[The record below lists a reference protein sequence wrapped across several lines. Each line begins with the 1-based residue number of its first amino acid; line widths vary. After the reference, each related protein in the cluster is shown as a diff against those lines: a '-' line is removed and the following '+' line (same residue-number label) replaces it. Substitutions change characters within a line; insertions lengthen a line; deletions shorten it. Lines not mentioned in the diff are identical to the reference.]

1 MAEVTGDF
9 GGQPIQLNNAATEAT
24 LKQLLAAMLAQ
35 VAMQNKGTKKD
46 NDTQKE
52 LEKELT
58 RLAGSAKAVTKA
70 NDELSKSEKR
80 KLADAADQAKARK
93 KAEDLE
99 QQQIKNLQ
107 LAIAAT
113 SAFAEGLDR
122 GITSL
127 AKTIGTFSNLNSSF
141 TSAAASMSSIP
152 LVGGAL
158 ATVFGTVAQAGERT
172 YKSFQQASSVG
183 ANFGGS
189 INAMIQSATGA
200 GLTFDQFS
208 AVIAKNGE
216 NLAMFSTAT
225 EDGASR
231 LGKLA
236 ALQRKDYQGTT
247 ADLARLGYTTEDM
260 TGGMAR
266 YAGIL
271 AKTGQ
276 LSGRSN
282 AELIQGSADYLKNMD
297 QLSKLTGKSKDAL
310 KAEQDALMADA
321 AYRIRLSNM
330 DPKGQEELNK
340 LMLAT
345 PKHMQ
350 AGLKEII
357 TFGSATTDA
366 GREYTTFM
374 QQSAGTANNVYAEI
388 ERTGTLSA
396 KTAQNMYDVQKGEAQ
411 ALIKTPT
418 AKLLANVGNSMQQ
431 SLILGASDLAAQSGN
446 LGDAQKKQA
455 DELAAAAKK
464 QKEMQG
470 GLDPAQLQRFQTLIA
485 EINNRLTEMAAQYM
499 PQLEIAFGKLSSF
512 VEAFIMPV
520 FKYMMDHIE
529 EVIGALVVFKL
540 AALGMKAYLA
550 VKEFKASL
558 RGTIG
563 DPMYVK
569 DVDGGGGGGDGKG
582 KRRRRRRTSRRGPRT
597 TTPPKPPIPPTPSTP
612 PVKPGVGIGTV
623 AKAAGGVGAVV
634 TTALLINELGDIN
647 QSIKDGKITAD
658 QGTVQK
664 SEAVGGAAGGAAGA
678 LGGAAIGALAGSVVP
693 VIGTAI
699 GGIIGGIIGGF
710 GGGFF
715 GRKAGTAV
723 GEKLTEPKPPT
734 TNLTTAVLPA
744 GPPTTDAAAAAYR
757 AEIEAA
763 GKQTA
768 DLTTNLTAAAAAQKA
783 EFDATEKQT
792 ALLQQELKQQ
802 QQAIAAAKLKESSDK
817 TAAHNEK
824 FMQDLQKKKAEIE
837 ARLAA
842 NMKKTSAANEEL
854 AKTTEKLTEEEK
866 KKLKDEVAGK
876 PAETKLN
883 FSSPQALFDSFK
895 KKMSGGSA
903 EPTVAPPS
911 GTTGTPPPLKQD
923 QAQNMELIKAALQK
937 QGITD
942 PKYIAAT
949 LGNVMKETGG
959 KSRTESLNYGKTDN
973 SRVRQLFGSRVA
985 GKSDAEL
992 DAVKGDESKMG
1003 EMVYGKD
1010 TKVGQQM
1017 GNTEAGDGFK
1027 YRGRGFIQL
1036 TGKANYSAASK
1047 AIYGD
1052 DRLVK
1057 NPDMVNDP
1065 QVAADVSAWYMKR
1078 SQGSMAQSMGI
1089 NTANMTQD
1097 QANLLATSQIAGQ
1110 DVKKAGGYLGGENL
1124 AKASAFAT
1132 QMSGIAGSPAI
1143 PGTPS
1148 PVQVAAATPNAQTAS
1163 SAITPAAL
1171 AAVPTTE
1178 AQRAALTQSVQL
1190 ANANRPGTGAPG
1202 AGGGSPMNEVVA
1214 QLEMLNNKVASLVR
1228 INNDAL
1234 NVGQNQLRAAREASG
1249 NLFMA

>member
-1 MAEVTGDF
+1 MAEVTGDL

-46 NDTQKE
+46 NATQKE

-58 RLAGSAKAVTKA
+58 RLAGSAKAVAKA
-70 NDELSKSEKR
+70 NDDLSKSAKKQYDDSVR
-80 KLADAADQAKARK
+80 DAAARK
-93 KAEDLE
+93 KAADLE

-107 LAIAAT
+107 LTSAAT
-113 SAFAEGLDR
+113 NAFANGLEA
-122 GITSL
+122 GIEKL
-127 AKTIGTFSNLNSSF
+127 AKTVNTFSNLNSSF
-141 TSAAASMSSIP
+141 TSAASAMSTIP

-216 NLAMFSTAT
+216 NIAMMAT
-225 EDGASR
+225 SAEDGASR
-231 LGKLA
+231 LGKLGKE
-236 ALQRKDYQGTT
+236 LRSDRFKSVN
-247 ADLARLGYTTEDM
+247 ADLARLGYTTED
-260 TGGMAR
+260 TNGGMAR
-266 YAGIL
+266 YAGLL

-276 LSGRSN
+276 LEGKSN
-282 AELIQGSADYLKNMD
+282 AELVQGSADYLKNLD

-374 QQSAGTANNVYAEI
+374 QKSAGTANNVYAEI

-396 KTAQNMYDVQKGEAQ
+396 KTAQNMYDVQKGEAT

-418 AKLLANVGNSMQQ
+418 AKLLSNVGNSMQQ

-455 DELAAAAKK
+455 DELAAAAKRQQDMK
-464 QKEMQG
+464 DAI
-470 GLDPAQLQRFQTLIA
+470 DPAQLQKFQTLIA
-485 EINNRLTEMAAQYM
+485 EINNQFTEMAARFM
-499 PQLEIAFGKLSSF
+499 PELQSAFERLSSF
-512 VEAFIMPV
+512 VKAYILPV
-520 FKYMMDHIE
+520 FEFMMSHIE
-529 EVIGALVVFKL
+529 AVIGALVVFKL
-540 AALGMKAYLA
+540 AALGMKTYLA

-558 RGTIG
+558 RGASAST
-563 DPMYVK
+563 PMFVK
-569 DVDGGGGGGDGKG
+569 DVSGGLGG
-582 KRRRRRRTSRRGPRT
+582 SN
-597 TTPPKPPIPPTPSTP
+597 
-612 PVKPGVGIGTV
+612 
-623 AKAAGGVGAVV
+623 AGGVGGGKDGKGGKGGKGGAILDVA
-634 TTALLINELGDIN
+634 TTALMVGGIGNMVAGPITDSLMDVTGASKELTDEMTAQDSANWARATFWEKLQSGAARGIEKAGDIFGLN
-647 QSIKDGKITAD
+647 K
-658 QGTVQK
+658 
-664 SEAVGGAAGGAAGA
+664 
-678 LGGAAIGALAGSVVP
+678 LAERAKVDR
-693 VIGTAI
+693 IQAETEYLRNK
-699 GGIIGGIIGGF
+699 
-710 GGGFF
+710 
-715 GRKAGTAV
+715 GRDTAGTTTSA
-723 GEKLTEPKPPT
+723 GPT

-757 AEIEAA
+757 AEIEAT

-768 DLTTNLTAAAAAQKA
+768 NLTAAAAAQKA
-783 EFDATEKQT
+783 EIEATEKQT
-792 ALLQQELKQQ
+792 ALLQQELKLQL
-802 QQAIAAAKLKESSDK
+802 QAIAAEKLKASNDK
-817 TAAHNEK
+817 TAAFNEK
-824 FMQDLQKKKAEIE
+824 HNQELQRRKAEIE

-854 AKTTEKLTEEEK
+854 AKTTEKLTEEEN
-866 KKLKDEVAGK
+866 KKLKDAEAAK
-876 PAETKLN
+876 PAEAKLN

-911 GTTGTPPPLKQD
+911 GTTGTIGTPPPLKQD

-959 KSRTESLNYGKTDN
+959 KSINESLNYGKTDN
-973 SRVRQLFGSRVA
+973 SRIRQLFGSRVA

-1010 TKVGQQM
+1010 TVVGKQM

-1036 TGKANYSAASK
+1036 TGKSNYSAASK

-1065 QVAADVSAWYMKR
+1065 QVAADVAAWYMKR

-1110 DVKKAGGYLGGENL
+1110 DVRRAGGYLGGENL

-1132 QMSGIAGSPAI
+1132 QMAGIAGSPVI
-1143 PGTPS
+1143 PGAPT

-1171 AAVPTTE
+1171 AAVPATTTQQAARVE
-1178 AQRAALTQSVQL
+1178 AVL
-1190 ANANRPGTGAPG
+1190 AGANRPGTGAPG

-1214 QLEMLNNKVASLVR
+1214 QLEMLNSKVASLVR

>member
-1 MAEVTGDF
+1 MAEVTGDL

-46 NDTQKE
+46 NATQKE

-58 RLAGSAKAVTKA
+58 RLAGAAKTVTKA
-70 NDELSKSEKR
+70 NDDLSKSAKKQYDDSVR
-80 KLADAADQAKARK
+80 DAAARK
-93 KAEDLE
+93 KAADLE

-107 LAIAAT
+107 LAGAAT
-113 SAFAEGLDR
+113 NAFANGLEA
-122 GITSL
+122 GIEKL
-127 AKTIGTFSNLNSSF
+127 AKTVSTFSNLNSSF
-141 TSAAASMSSIP
+141 TSAASAMSSIP

-172 YKSFQQASSVG
+172 YKAFQQASSVG

-189 INAMIQSATGA
+189 INTMIQSATGA

-216 NLAMFSTAT
+216 NIAMLGTSA

-231 LGKLA
+231 LGKLGKE
-236 ALQRKDYQGTT
+236 LRSDRFKSVN

-260 TGGMAR
+260 NGGMAR
-266 YAGIL
+266 YAGLL

-276 LSGRSN
+276 LEGKSN
-282 AELIQGSADYLKNMD
+282 AELVQGSADYLKNLD

-374 QQSAGTANNVYAEI
+374 QRSAGTANNVYAEI

-446 LGDAQKKQA
+446 LGDAQKRQA

-485 EINNRLTEMAAQYM
+485 EINNRLTEMAAEYM
-499 PQLEIAFGKLSSF
+499 PKLEIAFGKLASF
-512 VEAFIMPV
+512 VDAFIMPV
-520 FKYMMDHIE
+520 FKYMMGHIE

-558 RGTIG
+558 RGASPMT
-563 DPMYVK
+563 PMYVK
-569 DVDGGGGGGDGKG
+569 DVDGDGGGGDGKG
-582 KRRRRRRTSRRGPRT
+582 KRRRRRRGSRRSRLSVPPGPPAKPT
-597 TTPPKPPIPPTPSTP
+597 LPPGP
-612 PVKPGVGIGTV
+612 PVKPGVSVGTA

-664 SEAVGGAAGGAAGA
+664 SEAVGGAAGGSVGA
-678 LGGAAIGALAGSVVP
+678 LGGAALGAMAGSVVP
-693 VIGTAI
+693 VIGTVI
-699 GGIIGGIIGGF
+699 GGIIGSVIGGF
-710 GGGFF
+710 GGNFF

-723 GEKLTEPKPPT
+723 GEKLTEPKT
-734 TNLTTAVLPA
+734 ATANLTET
-744 GPPTTDAAAAAYR
+744 AAAQIASITATEKQTALLTGSVAAQT
-757 AEIEAA
+757 AEIE
-763 GKQTA
+763 
-768 DLTTNLTAAAAAQKA
+768 
-783 EFDATEKQT
+783 ATEKQT

-802 QQAIAAAKLKESSDK
+802 QQAIAAAKLKASNDK
-817 TAAHNEK
+817 IAAHDEK
-824 FMQDLQKKKAEIE
+824 FVQELQRRKAEIE

-854 AKTTEKLTEEEK
+854 AKTTEKLTDEEK
-866 KKLKDEVAGK
+866 KKLKD
-876 PAETKLN
+876 AEAAKTTETNLN
-883 FSSPQALFDSFK
+883 FNSPQALYDSFK
-895 KKMSGGSA
+895 KKMLGGSA
-903 EPTVAPPS
+903 GPTVAPPS
-911 GTTGTPPPLKQD
+911 GTTGTIGTPPPLKQD

-959 KSRTESLNYGKTDN
+959 KSINESLNYGNTDN
-973 SRVRQLFGSRVA
+973 SRIRQLFGSRVA

-992 DAVKGDESKMG
+992 NAVKGDESKMG

-1010 TKVGQQM
+1010 TAVGKQM

-1036 TGKANYSAASK
+1036 TGKSNYSAASK

-1065 QVAADVSAWYMKR
+1065 QVAADVAAWYMKR

-1132 QMSGIAGSPAI
+1132 QMTGIAG
-1143 PGTPS
+1143 T
-1148 PVQVAAATPNAQTAS
+1148 TPNVQTAS

-1171 AAVPTTE
+1171 AAAPATTV
-1178 AQRAALTQSVQL
+1178 QQAALVQSTQL

>member
-1 MAEVTGDF
+1 MAEVTGDL

-58 RLAGSAKAVTKA
+58 RLAGSAKAVAKA
-70 NDELSKSEKR
+70 NDDLSKFAKKQYDDSVR
-80 KLADAADQAKARK
+80 DAAARK
-93 KAEDLE
+93 KAADLE

-107 LAIAAT
+107 LASAAT
-113 SAFAEGLDR
+113 NAFANGLEA
-122 GITSL
+122 GIEKL
-127 AKTIGTFSNLNSSF
+127 AKTVSTFSNLNSSF
-141 TSAAASMSSIP
+141 TSAASAMSTIP

-216 NLAMFSTAT
+216 NIAMMAT
-225 EDGASR
+225 SAEDGASR
-231 LGKLA
+231 LGKLGKE
-236 ALQRKDYQGTT
+236 LRSDRFKSVNE
-247 ADLARLGYTTEDM
+247 DLARLGYTTED
-260 TGGMAR
+260 TNGGMAR
-266 YAGIL
+266 YAGLL

-276 LSGRSN
+276 LEGKSN
-282 AELIQGSADYLKNMD
+282 AELVQGSADYLKNLD

-310 KAEQDALMADA
+310 KTEQDALMADA

-374 QQSAGTANNVYAEI
+374 QKSAGTANNVYAEI

-396 KTAQNMYDVQKGEAQ
+396 KTAQNMYDVQKGEAT

-418 AKLLANVGNSMQQ
+418 AKLLAGVGTSMQQ

-455 DELAAAAKK
+455 DELAAAAKRQQDMK
-464 QKEMQG
+464 DAI
-470 GLDPAQLQRFQTLIA
+470 DPAQLQKFQTLIA
-485 EINNRLTEMAAQYM
+485 EINNQFTEMAARFM
-499 PQLEIAFGKLSSF
+499 PELQSAFETLSSF
-512 VEAFIMPV
+512 VKAYILPV
-520 FKYMMDHIE
+520 FEYMMSHIE
-529 EVIGALVVFKL
+529 AVIGALVVFKL
-540 AALGMKAYLA
+540 AALGMKTYLA

-558 RGTIG
+558 RGSQA
-563 DPMYVK
+563 DPMYTR
-569 DVDGGGGGGDGKG
+569 DADGGSGGGDGKE
-582 KRRRRRRTSRRGPRT
+582 KRRRRRRGGRRSRPQAPR
-597 TTPPKPPIPPTPSTP
+597 PRVNIPPSVGGV
-612 PVKPGVGIGTV
+612 VKGAGV
-623 AKAAGGVGAVV
+623 VGAVAGV
-634 TTALLINELGDIN
+634 ALLANDLSNISQDL
-647 QSIKDGKITAD
+647 KDGKITAD
-658 QGTVQK
+658 QATVQK
-664 SEAVGGAAGGAAGA
+664 SEATGQAAGGAAGA
-678 LGGAAIGALAGSVVP
+678 LGGAALGALAGSVVP

-715 GRKAGTAV
+715 GKKAGTAV

-744 GPPTTDAAAAAYR
+744 RPPTTEQDRIQQY
-757 AEIEAA
+757 IEAT

-768 DLTTNLTAAAAAQKA
+768 NLTAAATAQKA
-783 EFDATEKQT
+783 EIEATEKQT
-792 ALLQQELKQQ
+792 ALLQQELKLQL
-802 QQAIAAAKLKESSDK
+802 QAIAAEKLKASNDK
-817 TAAHNEK
+817 TAAFNEK
-824 FMQDLQKKKAEIE
+824 HNQELQRRKAEIE

-854 AKTTEKLTEEEK
+854 ANITEKLTEEEK
-866 KKLKDEVAGK
+866 KKLKDAEAAK
-876 PAETKLN
+876 PAEAKLN

-911 GTTGTPPPLKQD
+911 GTTGTIGTPPPLKQD

-959 KSRTESLNYGKTDN
+959 KSINESLNYGKTDN
-973 SRVRQLFGSRVA
+973 SRIRQLFGSRVA

-1010 TKVGQQM
+1010 TVVGKQM

-1036 TGKANYSAASK
+1036 TGKSNYSAASK

-1065 QVAADVSAWYMKR
+1065 QVAADVAAWYMKR

-1132 QMSGIAGSPAI
+1132 QMTGIAG
-1143 PGTPS
+1143 T
-1148 PVQVAAATPNAQTAS
+1148 TPNVQTAS

-1171 AAVPTTE
+1171 AAVPATTT
-1178 AQRAALTQSVQL
+1178 QQAALVQPVQ
-1190 ANANRPGTGAPG
+1190 AASANRPGTGAPG

-1214 QLEMLNNKVASLVR
+1214 QLEMLNSKVASLVR